1 VAPFD
6 RLPRVMEGVVR
17 RGPEPLGSPRVVE
30 LGGDADA
37 FEDLM
42 ADFPG
47 DLFEEAVAGPRPPD

>member
-1 VAPFD
+1 
-6 RLPRVMEGVVR
+6 
-17 RGPEPLGSPRVVE
+17 VE